1 MKPTIIR
8 IRSGGQSGVDRA
20 ALDFARCQNIEICGW
35 CPKGGWAEDYPEAPG
50 IRAMFPELQETP
62 EAEPWQRTLW
72 NMRDAQ
78 AILTIMPEGSGE
90 SKGTELGVQEG
101 IELGKPMFTAR
112 GVEDAEEIAAWL
124 RALAADR
131 SAGSDAVDGSA
142 NSDAVDGSAN
152 SDAVVGSANSDAV
165 DESTTAIGIEL
176 CVGGPRASEC
186 PDGYRVTLEILEKVM
201 ELLDLTSRAKKQG
214 TDKKSGIRVMTIDDY
229 EKVYSLW
236 MSCKNM
242 GFNNLDDS
250 REGIAK
256 YLKRNPATCFVAEQG
271 QNIVGV
277 ILSGH
282 DGRRGFIHHLAVAE
296 NCRRQGIATKLLEC
310 AVSSLAAEGINKV
323 ALLVFNRNEAGNA
336 FWEKNGFTCREDL
349 VYRNKA
355 LVEMVRIDT

>member
-50 IRAMFPELQETP
+50 IKAMYPELQETP

-101 IELGKPMFTAR
+101 IELGKSMFTAR

-131 SAGSDAVDGSA
+131 SAGSDG
-142 NSDAVDGSAN
+142 
-152 SDAVVGSANSDAV
+152 VVGSANSDAV
-165 DESTTAIGIEL
+165 DESATAIGVEL

-186 PDGYRVTLEILEKVM
+186 PDGYRVTMEILEKVM
-201 ELLDLTSRAKKQG
+201 ELLDQTKF
-214 TDKKSGIRVMTIDDY
+214 GIRVMTIDDY
-229 EKVYSLW
+229 EKVYALW

-256 YLKRNPATCFVAEQG
+256 YLKRNPSTCFVAECG
-271 QNIVGV
+271 DSIVGV
-277 ILSGH
+277 IFSGH

-296 NCRRQGIATKLLEC
+296 DCRRQGIATELLEC

-336 FWEKNGFTCREDL
+336 FWEKNGFTSREDL

>member
-1 MKPTIIR
+1 MKLRIIR

-101 IELGKPMFTAR
+101 IELGKPMFTAH
-112 GVEDAEEIAAWL
+112 GVEDAEEIAEWL
-124 RALAADR
+124 RALAAD
-131 SAGSDAVDGSA
+131 GSA
-142 NSDAVDGSAN
+142 
-152 SDAVVGSANSDAV
+152 
-165 DESTTAIGIEL
+165 TAIGVEL

-186 PDGYRVTLEILEKVM
+186 PNAYQVTMEILEKVM
-201 ELLDLTSRAKKQG
+201 ELLDQTKFE
-214 TDKKSGIRVMTIDDY
+214 IRVMTIDDY

-256 YLKRNPATCFVAEQG
+256 YLRRNPATCFVAECG
-271 QNIVGV
+271 DSIVGV

-296 NCRRQGIATKLLEC
+296 NCRRQGIATELLEC

-336 FWEKNGFTCREDL
+336 FWEKNGFTSREDL